1 MDFLNEL
8 FNHSQYS
15 SLLTSP
21 LFALTLSLAAFQ
33 VGSAC
38 YRLSNQFAL
47 LHPTVLGAVLV
58 ALALNFLD
66 LSFARYLQG
75 NDLLMFLLGP
85 ATVALA
91 VPLFQQLK
99 LMRGLL
105 MPMAITVISGA
116 IVASGSAVLIAYWLG
131 ATPETLLS
139 LAPKSITT
147 PIAMSVAEEIG
158 GLTTLATGAVVLTA
172 VVGICAGPL
181 LYKWMNI
188 SDPRIWGFC
197 LGISAH
203 GVGTAR
209 SFEINATAGAFASL
223 ALCLT
228 GTFSAVMIPIAVS
241 FIRHL

>member
-1 MDFLNEL
+1 MALISSLID
-8 FNHSQYS
+8 HVQQSQ
-15 SLLTSP
+15 LLTSP

-33 VGSAC
+33 AGSVC
-38 YRLSNQFAL
+38 YRLSHQFAL
-47 LHPTVLGAVLV
+47 FHPTVLGAVLV
-58 ALALNFLD
+58 ALVLKFFDLNF
-66 LSFARYLQG
+66 AHYLEG
-75 NDLLMFLLGP
+75 NHLLMFLLGP
-85 ATVALA
+85 AVVALA

-105 MPMAITVISGA
+105 VPMIVTVVSGA
-116 IVASGSAVLIAYWLG
+116 IVASCSAVLIAYWLG

-147 PIAMSVAEEIG
+147 PIAMSVAAEIG

-172 VVGICAGPL
+172 VIGISAGPL
-181 LYKWMNI
+181 LFKWMNI

-209 SFEINATAGAFASL
+209 SFELNATAGAFSSL

-228 GTFSAVMIPIAVS
+228 GTFSAIMIPIAVS

>member
-1 MDFLNEL
+1 MTLFSEL
-8 FNHSQYS
+8 LSQHWYS
-15 SLLTSP
+15 DLLKSP

-33 VGSAC
+33 AGSFV
-38 YRLSNQFAL
+38 YRITGQFPAF
-47 LHPTVLGAVLV
+47 HPTVLGAVIV
-58 ALALNFLD
+58 AGALKLLDLNFIQYLD
-66 LSFARYLQG
+66 S
-75 NDLLMFLLGP
+75 NSLLMFLLGP

-105 MPMAITVISGA
+105 MPMAVTVITGA
-116 IVASGSAVLIAYWLG
+116 IFASGSAVLIAYWLG
-131 ATPETLLS
+131 ASPETLLS

-147 PIAMSVAEEIG
+147 PVAMSVADEIG

-172 VVGICAGPL
+172 VVGICAGPVIF
-181 LYKWMNI
+181 KWLNI
-188 SDPRIWGFC
+188 TDPRIWGFC

-209 SFEINATAGAFASL
+209 SFELNATAGAFSSL

-241 FIRHL
+241 LLR

>member
-1 MDFLNEL
+1 MAFLTEL
-8 FNHSQYS
+8 FNSSQYS
-15 SLLTSP
+15 ELLTSP

-33 VGSAC
+33 GGSVC
-38 YRLSNQFAL
+38 YRLSNQFPL
-47 LHPTVLGAVLV
+47 FHPTVLGAVLV
-58 ALALNFLD
+58 ALALKTFDLNF
-66 LSFARYLQG
+66 SRYLQA
-75 NDLLMFLLGP
+75 NNALMFLLGP

-105 MPMAITVISGA
+105 MPMMVTVISGSV
-116 IVASGSAVLIAYWLG
+116 VASGSAVLIAYWLG
-131 ATPETLLS
+131 ASPETLLS

-147 PIAMSVAEEIG
+147 PIAMSIAEEIG
-158 GLTTLATGAVVLTA
+158 GLTILATGAVVLTA

-181 LYKWMNI
+181 LFKWMNI

-209 SFEINATAGAFASL
+209 SFEINATAGAFSSL

-228 GTFSAVMIPIAVS
+228 GTFSAIMIPIAVS
-241 FIRHL
+241 FVR

>member
-1 MDFLNEL
+1 MSFLNGL
-8 FNHSQYS
+8 LNHSQYS
-15 SLLTSP
+15 DLLTSP

-33 VGSAC
+33 AGTLC

-47 LHPTVLGAVLV
+47 FHPTVLGAVIV
-58 ALALNFLD
+58 ALALTLLD
-66 LSFARYLQG
+66 ISFDNYLQD
-75 NDLLMFLLGP
+75 NNALMFLLGP

-99 LMRGLL
+99 LIRGLL
-105 MPMAITVISGA
+105 IPMTITVISGA
-116 IVASGSAVLIAYWLG
+116 IVASASAVMIAYWLG
-131 ATPETLLS
+131 ASPETLLS

-147 PIAMSVAEEIG
+147 PIAMSVANEIG
-158 GLTTLATGAVVLTA
+158 GLTALATGAVVLTA
-172 VVGICAGPL
+172 VVGISAGPL
-181 LYKWMNI
+181 LFKWMKI

-209 SFEINATAGAFASL
+209 SFELNATAGAFSSL

-228 GTFSAVMIPIAVS
+228 GTFSAIMIPIAAS
-241 FIRHL
+241 YISQL